1 MYALLGSTEA
11 AVYQL
16 SLAQKVADGDFYTM
30 SQIDARLREL
40 REQLLIE
47 KEKARN

>member
-1 MYALLGSTEA
+1 MTLG
-11 AVYQL
+11 
-16 SLAQKVADGDFYTM
+16 QKAADGDFYTM

-47 KEKARN
+47 KERAK